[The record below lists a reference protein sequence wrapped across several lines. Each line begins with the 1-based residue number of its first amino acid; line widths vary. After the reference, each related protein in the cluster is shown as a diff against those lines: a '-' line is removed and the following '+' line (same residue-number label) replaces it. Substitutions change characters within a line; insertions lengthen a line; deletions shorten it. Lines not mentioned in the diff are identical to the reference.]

1 VDADVSQCAGL
12 GRVAVSNIAGSAES
26 RGMLLGLIG
35 VIAFSLTLPATRAAV
50 ASLDPLFVS
59 SGRAVVAALLAAIFL
74 WLGKHRKPTKAEF
87 KSLLIVASGV
97 VFGFPFFTAWAM
109 RYTSASHGG
118 VVLGI
123 LPLATAAAGA
133 IFSRERPSKAFW
145 FAAVTGSAL
154 VVSFSLMRSHGALQ
168 LTDLALVAAVIFAAV
183 GYAVGAQ
190 LAKTLGGLQVIS
202 WALVVA
208 LPFTFVPAILTAP
221 ASFVLP
227 GSVWIGFIYASVV
240 SQYLGF
246 LPWYRGLALGGTARV
261 GQTQLLQP
269 FFTLFAA
276 ALLLHETVDAI
287 TIGFALLVFVV
298 VAFGRKLSVAQSA
311 N

>member
-1 VDADVSQCAGL
+1 M
-12 GRVAVSNIAGSAES
+12 SNIAGSAES

-35 VIAFSLTLPATRAAV
+35 VIAFSLTLPTTRAAV

-74 WLGKHRKPTKAEF
+74 WAGKHRKPTKAEF

-97 VFGFPFFTAWAM
+97 VFGFPFFNAWAM

-154 VVSFSLMRSHGALQ
+154 VISFSLMRSHGALQ
-168 LTDLALVAAVIFAAV
+168 LADLALVAAVLFAAV
-183 GYAVGAQ
+183 GYVPGEGDGPGA
-190 LAKTLGGLQVIS
+190 GRGVD
-202 WALVVA
+202 VA
-208 LPFTFVPAILTAP
+208 
-221 ASFVLP
+221 P
-227 GSVWIGFIYASVV
+227 GDG
-240 SQYLGF
+240 
-246 LPWYRGLALGGTARV
+246 
-261 GQTQLLQP
+261 
-269 FFTLFAA
+269 
-276 ALLLHETVDAI
+276 D
-287 TIGFALLVFVV
+287 
-298 VAFGRKLSVAQSA
+298 GR
-311 N
+311 

>member
-1 VDADVSQCAGL
+1 MSDDAE
-12 GRVAVSNIAGSAES
+12 SNVS
-26 RGMLLGLIG
+26 RGMLYGLIG

-50 ASLDPLFVS
+50 VALDPLFVS
-59 SGRAVVAALLAAIFL
+59 SGRAVVATLLAAIFL
-74 WLGKHRKPTKAEF
+74 WVGKHRKPTKAEF
-87 KSLLIVASGV
+87 KSLLIVALGV

-109 RYTSASHGG
+109 RHTSASHGG

-133 IFSRERPSKAFW
+133 LFSRERPSRAFW

-154 VVSFSLMRSHGALQ
+154 VVSFSLIRSHGALQ
-168 LTDLALVAAVIFAAV
+168 LADLALVAAVIFAAV

-202 WALVVA
+202 WALVIA
-208 LPFTFVPAILTAP
+208 LPATLVPATLTAP

-227 GSVWIGFIYASVV
+227 GSVWIGFVYASVV

-246 LPWYRGLALGGTARV
+246 LPWYKGLALGGTARV

-276 ALLLHETVDAI
+276 ALLLNETIDAM
-287 TIGFALLVFVV
+287 TIGFALLVFMV
-298 VAFGRKLSVAQSA
+298 VALGRKLSVAQA
-311 N
+311 VK

>member
-1 VDADVSQCAGL
+1 MMPNVVDAKA
-12 GRVAVSNIAGSAES
+12 S
-26 RGMLLGLIG
+26 RGMLLGLVG
-35 VIAFSLTLPATRAAV
+35 VMAFSLTLPATRAAV

-59 SGRAVVAALLAAIFL
+59 SGRAVVAAILAALFL
-74 WLGKHRKPTKAEF
+74 WLGAHRKPTKTEF
-87 KSLLIVASGV
+87 KSLLIVALGV

-145 FAAVTGSAL
+145 LMATVGSAL
-154 VVSFSLMRSHGALQ
+154 VVLFSLTRSRGAIELA
-168 LTDLALVAAVIFAAV
+168 DLALVAAVIFAAC

-202 WALVVA
+202 WALVIA
-208 LPFTFVPAILTAP
+208 LPFTLVPAILTAP
-221 ASFVLP
+221 AHFVLP
-227 GSVWIGFIYASVV
+227 ASVWMGFAYAAVV

-246 LPWYRGLALGGTARV
+246 LPWYKGLALGGTARV

-276 ALLLHETVDAI
+276 ALLLGEKIDAM
-287 TIGFALLVFVV
+287 TLSFAVLVFVV
-298 VAFGRKLSVAQSA
+298 VAFARKLSVAQASK
-311 N
+311 

>member
-1 VDADVSQCAGL
+1 VVSIVADSK
-12 GRVAVSNIAGSAES
+12 ES

-59 SGRAVVAALLAAIFL
+59 SGRAVVAALLAIIFL

-87 KSLLIVASGV
+87 KSLLVIASGV

-123 LPLATAAAGA
+123 LPLATAATGA

-145 FAAVTGSAL
+145 FAATAGSAL
-154 VVSFSLMRSHGALQ
+154 VVSFSLMRSHGAIELA
-168 LTDLALVAAVIFAAV
+168 DLALVAAVIFAAI

-202 WALVVA
+202 WALVIA
-208 LPFTFVPAILTAP
+208 LPFTLVPAILTAP

-227 GSVWIGFIYASVV
+227 GPVWMGFVYASVV

-246 LPWYRGLALGGTARV
+246 LPWYKGLALGGTARV

-276 ALLLHETVDAI
+276 ALLLGENIDAM
-287 TIGFALLVFVV
+287 TIGFAILVFVV
-298 VAFGRKLSVAQSA
+298 VAFGRKLSVTQTQHKL
-311 N
+311 

>member
-1 VDADVSQCAGL
+1 MNA
-12 GRVAVSNIAGSAES
+12 NSAES

-59 SGRAVVAALLAAIFL
+59 SGRAVVAALLAILFL
-74 WLGKHRKPTKAEF
+74 WLGNHGKPHRKPTKAEF

-168 LTDLALVAAVIFAAV
+168 LADLALVAAVLFAAV
-183 GYAVGAQ
+183 GYAVGAK

-208 LPFTFVPAILTAP
+208 LPFTLVPAILTAP

-227 GSVWIGFIYASVV
+227 SSVWIGFIYASVV

-246 LPWYRGLALGGTARV
+246 LPWYQGLALGGTARV

-276 ALLLHETVDAI
+276 ALLLNEAIDAM

-298 VAFGRKLSVAQSA
+298 VAFGRKLSVAQVA
-311 N
+311 K